1 MSHVTLSKDPS
12 AALHDL
18 VRGIKESSIRNREK
32 MGDQSIR
39 HKSTPR
45 NIKDG
50 KRFWLRP
57 QGGSAVSNVNHIWI
71 MLCPASFQPCMFS
84 LPNQGVFAGMGME
97 WEVIRSETWKSAGEL
112 LLASSIVG

>member
-1 MSHVTLSKDPS
+1 MSHATLSKDPS

-18 VRGIKESSIRNREK
+18 GRGIQESSIRKRGEI
-32 MGDQSIR
+32 GDYGIRLQSR
-39 HKSTPR
+39 PR

-57 QGGSAVSNVNHIWI
+57 QGSSAVSNVNHIWI

-84 LPNQGVFAGMGME
+84 LPNQGVVAGKGVE
-97 WEVIRSETWKSAGEL
+97 REVIRFEIEKNAGEL